1 MTFRSRCRDCLGK
14 KKIRYEFDDGY
25 TIVWCRKCTPDA
37 PKEPLEVVENI
48 DFWKFKDTA
57 QINVY

>member
-14 KKIRYEFDDGY
+14 KKIRYEFDDGF
-25 TIVWCRKCTPDA
+25 IIKWCSKCTPDS

-57 QINVY
+57 QIDVY